1 MGQGKTNSVR
11 RLYDQKQAHRHST
24 VFLISYTCIKTLI
37 KGFFKGRFTLTTRFL
52 RVWKGILGTRD
63 KSNIQCGILEN
74 AKCFDGIRDLTVTR
88 KARFAKILEREADLG
103 KETVFGVEMTEVRD
117 AGLSWKRIG
126 NAGSGTPLPDSD
138 LSPRFICLLSKPV
151 EHKSFSKH
159 KKTGL
164 IYFLFW
170 PSF

>member
-24 VFLISYTCIKTLI
+24 VFLIFL
-37 KGFFKGRFTLTTRFL
+37 KGWFTLTTRFL

-88 KARFAKILEREADLG
+88 KLRFAKILEREADLG

-126 NAGSGTPLPDSD
+126 NAGSGPPLPDSD
-138 LSPRFICLLSKPV
+138 LSPRFIC
-151 EHKSFSKH
+151 
-159 KKTGL
+159 
-164 IYFLFW
+164 
-170 PSF
+170 